1 MSRFW
6 ENLRKNRRKDEQ
18 KDGRTDGPYFIGPF
32 RPRPGDQ
39 KWTTVPDKQRQQNI
53 LQSALFSE
61 KCLSTI
67 KFPSTHN
74 FAIIQQLNP
83 IWLAFRCWKLG
94 ENLIVDHWNQFAMND
109 IDWRFPNRVEKE
121 KRAAYSKETWQQF
134 LENYR
139 LVSLL
144 PICGKILEGLIFNEI
159 SRVLKLKIPLLRRY
173 DTIAVRIVLR
183 TFL

>member
-1 MSRFW
+1 
-6 ENLRKNRRKDEQ
+6 
-18 KDGRTDGPYFIGPF
+18 
-32 RPRPGDQ
+32 
-39 KWTTVPDKQRQQNI
+39 
-53 LQSALFSE
+53 
-61 KCLSTI
+61 
-67 KFPSTHN
+67 
-74 FAIIQQLNP
+74 
-83 IWLAFRCWKLG
+83 
-94 ENLIVDHWNQFAMND
+94 MND

-173 DTIAVRIVLR
+173 DTIAVRIVMR